1 LKVARERIA
10 LTGQRNHPHVKR
22 LGNPNGARAL
32 RGKQVGNKQAVTT
45 IKAKAQER
53 AENLRAIVADL
64 RSAGVTS
71 VRAMAQELNARA
83 ILTPRGG
90 RWHATSVVRLMERL
104 SM

>member
-53 AENLRAIVADL
+53 AENLRAHRRGLAE
-64 RSAGVTS
+64 RGCYQRAGHGTGIKCEGDPDAS
-71 VRAMAQELNARA
+71 
-83 ILTPRGG
+83 G
-90 RWHATSVVRLMERL
+90 RTLARLMERL